1 MLAGSSGQTPP
12 WADQGPEG
20 LRVCITDHPGGQGT
34 AAPTRPEERHKQE
47 NRPCFVLWLDFL
59 RVSSPYVSRDV
70 PENPHSGLESSWVP
84 RLPVE
89 APIGTRVARRA
100 GYGR

>member
-1 MLAGSSGQTPP
+1 MGMKN
-12 WADQGPEG
+12 D
-20 LRVCITDHPGGQGT
+20 V
-34 AAPTRPEERHKQE
+34 PTRPEERHEQE

-59 RVSSPYVSRDV
+59 RAESPYVSRDV
-70 PENPHSGLESSWVP
+70 PENPRSGLESSRVP

-89 APIGTRVARRA
+89 APVGARVARRV

>member
-1 MLAGSSGQTPP
+1 MGMKN
-12 WADQGPEG
+12 D
-20 LRVCITDHPGGQGT
+20 V
-34 AAPTRPEERHKQE
+34 PTRPEERHKQE

-59 RVSSPYVSRDV
+59 RAESPYVSRDV
-70 PENPHSGLESSWVP
+70 PENPHSGLESSRVP

-89 APIGTRVARRA
+89 APVGARVARRV